1 MCSKVMGAHEQGASV
16 GNDGFRRF
24 CIFAIVNHPI
34 TQVTVKK
41 FVGHGLQTQTLFK
54 SEAFQVDNV
63 DQLST
68 GATRAFFPIHAVL

>member
-1 MCSKVMGAHEQGASV
+1 
-16 GNDGFRRF
+16 
-24 CIFAIVNHPI
+24 VNHPI

-54 SEAFQVDNV
+54 SEPFQVDNV